1 MKCAQF
7 MLIVTRCY
15 LSSALSRSKLA
26 APKLTMRRDRPLA
39 LSGAAACVLLEML
52 CSVAATG
59 DGSVG
64 SLSAALVGPDTAVL
78 SWIQPAS
85 GADGYELRVMR
96 GSALVFAQ
104 QFTLDSVTK
113 AETVLY
119 YRLTGLRPATTYN
132 VSVTAILAGQQGP
145 ATSVVFT
152 TAPLVSPTTPATAS
166 TPRTVLNG
174 PTSIQAI
181 PLSST
186 SVLLSWGPLAPY
198 VVGGQYRVRVR
209 DNGNSQRFLNV
220 GYVLSAI
227 IQDLDPT
234 ENYTLSVQWCP
245 SKNVC
250 SDFVSTTRIASAPKI
265 PVPSNL
271 TVVAVGPSSINITWQ
286 LPSNST
292 NVTGYQVSWCLSD
305 LCIGKLNDLTTK
317 TFYSVQR
324 LQDFKNYTVFVCA
337 YVDQG
342 LTPFVGQCIN
352 VSTKTQPGAPAGG
365 VAIPLSQSSILVTWV
380 AKPGCPSISAYNL
393 RVASPTPTVNWAS
406 TELTQYT
413 FANLM
418 TKTKYTFQLRWCPL
432 PGTCS
437 EAVNITGSTV

>member
-1 MKCAQF
+1 
-7 MLIVTRCY
+7 
-15 LSSALSRSKLA
+15 
-26 APKLTMRRDRPLA
+26 MRREQPLA

-104 QFTLDSVTK
+104 QFTLDSATK

-198 VVGGQYRVRVR
+198 VVGGPVPY
-209 DNGNSQRFLNV
+209 
-220 GYVLSAI
+220 
-227 IQDLDPT
+227 LDPT

-271 TVVAVGPSSINITWQ
+271 TV
-286 LPSNST
+286 
-292 NVTGYQVSWCLSD
+292 VSWCLSD

-342 LTPFVGQCIN
+342 LTTFVGQCIN

-418 TKTKYTFQLRWCPL
+418 TKTNVHLSNFGGVLCLGR
-432 PGTCS
+432 
-437 EAVNITGSTV
+437 AVKP

>member
-1 MKCAQF
+1 MIPLWPMGVPIGCLMAIPPSVT
-7 MLIVTRCY
+7 MTDHVSDTVAVETNRAIVSSPPLGWIARARRKVLALGIRNRGSTTVDRLRESC
-15 LSSALSRSKLA
+15 SALGGQSSIGKL
-26 APKLTMRRDRPLA
+26 
-39 LSGAAACVLLEML
+39 LSHNGMYQ
-52 CSVAATG
+52 
-59 DGSVG
+59 
-64 SLSAALVGPDTAVL
+64 
-78 SWIQPAS
+78 WHH
-85 GADGYELRVMR
+85 LRAR
-96 GSALVFAQ
+96 
-104 QFTLDSVTK
+104 VT
-113 AETVLY
+113 
-119 YRLTGLRPATTYN
+119 
-132 VSVTAILAGQQGP
+132 
-145 ATSVVFT
+145 
-152 TAPLVSPTTPATAS
+152 
-166 TPRTVLNG
+166 G

>member
-250 SDFVSTTRIASAPKI
+250 SDFVSTTRIASAPKTRVQEEKEEKATLLFPCVGHCGADI
-265 PVPSNL
+265 TLRSTAVL
-271 TVVAVGPSSINITWQ
+271 GVHAEIRHVASS
-286 LPSNST
+286 
-292 NVTGYQVSWCLSD
+292 CLSKSHNAELPPTTDIGPPRCASLTDEPPALKTVRD
-305 LCIGKLNDLTTK
+305 LQT
-317 TFYSVQR
+317 
-324 LQDFKNYTVFVCA
+324 
-337 YVDQG
+337 
-342 LTPFVGQCIN
+342 
-352 VSTKTQPGAPAGG
+352 
-365 VAIPLSQSSILVTWV
+365 
-380 AKPGCPSISAYNL
+380 
-393 RVASPTPTVNWAS
+393 
-406 TELTQYT
+406 
-413 FANLM
+413 
-418 TKTKYTFQLRWCPL
+418 
-432 PGTCS
+432 
-437 EAVNITGSTV
+437 